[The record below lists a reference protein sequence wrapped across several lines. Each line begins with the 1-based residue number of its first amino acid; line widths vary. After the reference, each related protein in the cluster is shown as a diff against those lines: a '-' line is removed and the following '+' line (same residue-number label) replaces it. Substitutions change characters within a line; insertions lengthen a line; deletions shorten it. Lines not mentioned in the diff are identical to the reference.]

1 MTTSEAEADLDLDS
15 LASLSD
21 DGGSEDHHR
30 ESIQTFLGDMCEECR
45 GSDLPAHHATSL
57 GHLGCLKRVVGEKK
71 EDIALFD
78 EDGSTPLYLAARKG
92 HSHCVRWLVT
102 QDLVPTRAANVR
114 GETAAMVAAA
124 EGQLKCLKLILFNGY
139 DHHYDIGFDR
149 DSGGLTLLHAAVLRD
164 REAVALWLVDQFGET
179 LVEMKTNDGL
189 LALHIAAAKGYL
201 QLVRTLATSS
211 SASVCTQ
218 DVRGATPM
226 FYSAQGGH
234 VDCLSYMVEDMNGDL
249 FISTHE
255 EKSPLHVAVQGG
267 HIETVQWLVG
277 RMGAASLR
285 LQTKDG
291 ATVMHYAAAMGH
303 TDILR
308 WLLSQHKSAEVA
320 KMTDKEGG
328 TAAHDAAAKGHV
340 GCLKLLVELGLDI
353 HQKDQDGVSPYQL
366 AIQSGSDVCI
376 QYVTSLPGDMFGHRS
391 FWVRRHE
398 KPTTSIDSG
407 ISCGTDDTASPFT
420 TLDRP
425 ALSAE
430 RLPRTGSLMNAASRA
445 SDSKLPGPKRK
456 SRRKS
461 WKFWKSRKDDDENA
475 PTTEDRTIPTCSRTP
490 TPPPVRSQWH
500 DISLEARLLPRKDAL
515 FPDGQPDG
523 PGYSWRRK
531 GSKSL
536 FQQKHRS
543 APVCLPAE
551 EIVGKAGDKGT
562 DEGLS
567 LADRQIEMIVSDIRD
582 SPQPESAVMRK
593 RRDSNWTFRR
603 KSSSEVEAP
612 DDLVTAL
619 VNLSLEDHVS
629 EGNSPALSVRSNHGD
644 KEPETPQTMR
654 VTRAVV
660 HSSDE
665 DACAVVPTDETP
677 NTLHD
682 IDLPNQLIQVKDTEG
697 VTVLSPGTESARV
710 KKPLASRSYSDPT
723 GTKRPAS
730 IAGLCGAKTGASA
743 DNDDFITK
751 TDRTWDFHF
760 GKPSTDPTTTTTATT
775 DSLDSA
781 DLVQDVPSDREVT
794 NGTVSST
801 LNLKES
807 EPEKV
812 SALPA
817 ANGTDAEVPPSSPK
831 EENTDSNSEQERL
844 IFKPDT
850 EENTKADPSEA
861 PARTHS
867 VHRPRPAPTVTT
879 TTTTT
884 TTTTPTTTARV
895 ETPFKNVIQQGL
907 ERLRK
912 PREITIVELDGR
924 VVTCFTSLELETAGR
939 STDDTSARLYLL
951 GRGIFGAVAL
961 CMQFYAFHH
970 IPLGDATTVI
980 FSSPIFIAFF
990 AWLILKEAYGWFNFA
1005 VTLTTLTGVVLISKP
1020 SFIFGSAVAVP
1031 NTSEHLLGTLSAFG
1045 GAVFS
1050 ALALV
1055 MIRKLGKAVH
1065 FFVHITYLSVFGMI
1079 LTFVLLMALGEFKT
1093 PPCGSDR
1100 FYLIAL
1106 GLCGVG
1112 GQTFLTKAFQLEKAA
1127 PVAIVRTMDIVFAF
1141 TWQFVFLGELP
1152 AWLSVGG
1159 ALLVMSSAIAIAV
1172 KKWLL
1177 ERQKQ

>member
-1 MTTSEAEADLDLDS
+1 MTTSESEADLDLDS

-21 DGGSEDHHR
+21 DDRR
-30 ESIQTFLGDMCEECR
+30 ELVRTFLGEMCEECR
-45 GSDLPAHHATSL
+45 GAVLPAHHATTL

-139 DHHYDIGFDR
+139 DHHFDIGFDR

-189 LALHIAAAKGYL
+189 LALHIAAAKGNL
-201 QLVRTLATSS
+201 QLVKTLATSS
-211 SASVCTQ
+211 NSSVCTQ
-218 DVRGATPM
+218 DVRGATPI

-234 VDCLSYMVEDMNGDL
+234 VDCLSYMVEEMNGDV
-249 FISTHE
+249 FISTNE

-267 HIETVQWLVG
+267 HLQTVQWLVG
-277 RMGAASLR
+277 RMGPASLR

-308 WLLSQHKSAEVA
+308 WLLSQRKSAEVA

-376 QYVTSLPGDMFGHRS
+376 QYVTSLSGEMLGQRS
-391 FWVRRHE
+391 WVRRHE

-420 TLDRP
+420 TLDRS

-430 RLPRTGSLMNAASRA
+430 RLPRTSSRMSTASRS
-445 SDSKLPGPKRK
+445 SDTKLPRPKRK

-461 WKFWKSRKDDDENA
+461 WKFWKSRKDDSEETL
-475 PTTEDRTIPTCSRTP
+475 TTEDNTIPTCSRTP
-490 TPPPVRSQWH
+490 TPPPIRSQWQ

-515 FPDGQPDG
+515 FPNDQPDG

-543 APVCLPAE
+543 APVCLPAVE
-551 EIVGKAGDKGT
+551 VAGKAGDKGT

-582 SPQPESAVMRK
+582 SPQPESAVLRK

-629 EGNSPALSVRSNHGD
+629 EGNSPAGSVRRNHDD
-644 KEPETPQTMR
+644 KGQATPQTMR

-665 DACAVVPTDETP
+665 DACAAVSTDEAP
-677 NTLHD
+677 PDTLHD
-682 IDLPNQLIQVKDTEG
+682 IDLSNQLIQVKDTEG
-697 VTVLSPGTESARV
+697 VTVLSPAAESAHASPV
-710 KKPLASRSYSDPT
+710 KKTLASRSYSDPT

-730 IAGLCGAKTGASA
+730 ITSLCAPTETSA
-743 DNDDFITK
+743 DNDDFITR
-751 TDRTWDFHF
+751 TDKTWDFHF
-760 GKPSTDPTTTTTATT
+760 GEPATDTATT
-775 DSLDSA
+775 TDGLDNV
-781 DLVQDVPSDREVT
+781 DLLQDVSLQEISNDEP
-794 NGTVSST
+794 ST
-801 LNLKES
+801 LNVEETEHAES
-807 EPEKV
+807 L
-812 SALPA
+812 ALSPDSEA
-817 ANGTDAEVPPSSPK
+817 DTESSPSPSK
-831 EENTDSNSEQERL
+831 EENTTTSSGQEYPLSTDS
-844 IFKPDT
+844 T
-850 EENTKADPSEA
+850 EDTKASAEVDSSET
-861 PARTHS
+861 PERPNRTHS
-867 VHRPRPAPTVTT
+867 TPTHPPRPTSTSTTPTT

-884 TTTTPTTTARV
+884 TTTATTTTTSTTTR
-895 ETPFKNVIQQGL
+895 EKSHLKSVIQKELDRMRQ
-907 ERLRK
+907 

-924 VVTCFTSLELETAGR
+924 VVTCFTSLELETGGRGAQAKRPGTKETDNTAVSIRGKTRTIAGR
-939 STDDTSARLYLL
+939 TESDQSNDDYNEEDYVSLRRALTRRLSQSL
-951 GRGIFGAVAL
+951 
-961 CMQFYAFHH
+961 
-970 IPLGDATTVI
+970 
-980 FSSPIFIAFF
+980 SPYHLEEI
-990 AWLILKEAYGWFNFA
+990 ESHECSN
-1005 VTLTTLTGVVLISKP
+1005 KP
-1020 SFIFGSAVAVP
+1020 SD
-1031 NTSEHLLGTLSAFG
+1031 
-1045 GAVFS
+1045 
-1050 ALALV
+1050 
-1055 MIRKLGKAVH
+1055 K
-1065 FFVHITYLSVFGMI
+1065 
-1079 LTFVLLMALGEFKT
+1079 
-1093 PPCGSDR
+1093 
-1100 FYLIAL
+1100 
-1106 GLCGVG
+1106 
-1112 GQTFLTKAFQLEKAA
+1112 
-1127 PVAIVRTMDIVFAF
+1127 
-1141 TWQFVFLGELP
+1141 
-1152 AWLSVGG
+1152 
-1159 ALLVMSSAIAIAV
+1159 
-1172 KKWLL
+1172 
-1177 ERQKQ
+1177 